1 MQYVDQVMGPILF
14 RWVACEIS
22 LVSLV
27 EVTFCFNALEYVS
40 NVSMASK
47 YDFEVYRV
55 L

>member
-1 MQYVDQVMGPILF
+1 MGPILF
-14 RWVACEIS
+14 RWVACEMS